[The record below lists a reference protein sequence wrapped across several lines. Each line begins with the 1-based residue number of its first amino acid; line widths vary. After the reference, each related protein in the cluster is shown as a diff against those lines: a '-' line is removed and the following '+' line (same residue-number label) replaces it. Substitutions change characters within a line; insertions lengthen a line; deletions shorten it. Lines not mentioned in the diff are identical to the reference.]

1 MELVSYLVIAEVG
14 DLKFAVMNYQ
24 CQQCD
29 SVTFV
34 WHLPSGQF
42 WCWLSHS
49 LIHSSQKAC
58 SQFGAYSGFSSTPI
72 KLHYIYFIRYTGH
85 NICHIYRYRYKP
97 VPVFY
102 FKLNSKVFEMRFY
115 AQRNLFYIWSKP
127 TGIYKDSFSRSPP
140 VLNPAKSGHI
150 PD

>member
-1 MELVSYLVIAEVG
+1 MELVSYLVKAEVD
-14 DLKFAVMNYQ
+14 DLKFAVMNGE
-24 CQQCD
+24 CHRCVR
-29 SVTFV
+29 VTFV

-49 LIHSSQKAC
+49 LMHSSQKAC
-58 SQFGAYSGFSSTPI
+58 SQFGAYSGFSSTPL
-72 KLHYIYFIRYTGH
+72 KLYYILYMIEH
-85 NICHIYRYRYKP
+85 IICRIYRYRYKP
-97 VPVFY
+97 VPVF
-102 FKLNSKVFEMRFY
+102 FKLNCKVFEMRFY